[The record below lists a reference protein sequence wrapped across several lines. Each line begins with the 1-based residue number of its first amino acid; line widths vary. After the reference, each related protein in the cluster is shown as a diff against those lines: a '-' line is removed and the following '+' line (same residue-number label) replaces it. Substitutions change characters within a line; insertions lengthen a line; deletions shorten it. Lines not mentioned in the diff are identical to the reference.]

1 MLRNSLP
8 FALLLLI
15 PYLTNAYTISVK
27 GIVYLDRQE
36 GLANAAVRISSLP
49 GDSFR
54 YDTVLLT
61 DSNGFFS
68 LQIEVPDE
76 NRKGTLLIYQTSCD
90 PVQMKRIV
98 YHPQHTRHEVS
109 LHACVD
115 CSVDIRAEKL
125 DDTTYLLTAMASD
138 NQVYSYLWNTGDTTA
153 SITVTDRGHY
163 RVIVRSSDGCHA
175 RDQWSWPDDRSCRT
189 EIQVQ
194 RIANGSGTPGIKLIA
209 RSKGRPPFKYQWSTG
224 DTTQSIRVDA
234 AGEFCVSV
242 TDLTGCVFRDCI
254 TIDPATSC
262 KTEIRLLPGSTTAD
276 TSLILMAVSRGRPP
290 FSYRWSTG
298 DTTRGIRVS
307 ERGEYCVEVTDADSC
322 ISRDCI
328 DLSGIA
334 QSCAVTIHRT
344 NSGHL
349 VAKPRGLMP
358 FTFLWNTGDTTRGI
372 KPDTSGKYCV
382 MATSFF
388 GCVAEDCIMLNQISN
403 TFSPRNTPLDLHH
416 ADQPQKN
423 RIALFASPNPA
434 VSHVRL
440 QWSSPMAGNVVRV
453 LVTQMGGRPV
463 IEQTPRAVSGVND
476 LSLDVSRLEPGIYFV
491 KIIGEGINEQ
501 LKIIKTQGG

>member
-27 GIVYLDRQE
+27 GIVFLNRQE
-36 GLANAAVRISSLP
+36 GLANAGVRISSLP

-54 YDTVLLT
+54 YDTVVIA

-68 LQIEVPDE
+68 LQIEVPDD

-98 YHPQHTRHEVS
+98 YHPQHTRHEVN
-109 LHACVD
+109 LHACLD
-115 CSVDIRAEKL
+115 CMVSIRAEKL
-125 DDTTYLLTAMASD
+125 DDTTYLLSAVVND
-138 NQVYSYLWNTGDTTA
+138 NRVYSYLWNTGDTTA

-163 RVIVRSSDGCHA
+163 QVMVRSSDGCHA
-175 RDQWSWPDDRSCRT
+175 RDQWSWPDDRSCMT

-194 RIANGSGTPGIKLIA
+194 RIASGSGTPGIKLTA

-224 DTTQSIRVDA
+224 DTTQSIRVDEP
-234 AGEFCVSV
+234 GEFCVSI
-242 TDLTGCVFRDCI
+242 TDALGCTTRDCI
-254 TIDPATSC
+254 TIDTATGC
-262 KTEIRLLPGSTTAD
+262 KTEIRLLPAGTAAD
-276 TSLILMAVSRGRPP
+276 SSLILMAGSRGRPP
-290 FSYRWSTG
+290 FSYRWNTG
-298 DTTRGIRVS
+298 DTTRGIRVT
-307 ERGEYCVEVTDADSC
+307 EPGEYCVEVTDADGC
-322 ISRDCI
+322 VSRDCL

-334 QSCAVTIHRT
+334 QSCKVTIHRT

-358 FTFLWNTGDTTRGI
+358 FTFLWNTGDTTRVI
-372 KPDTSGKYCV
+372 KTDTSGEYCV
-382 MATSFF
+382 TATSFF
-388 GCVAEDCIMLNQISN
+388 GCVAEACITLDQSSN
-403 TFSPRNTPLDLHH
+403 TFSPRNTPFDLYH
-416 ADQPQKN
+416 ANQPQNN
-423 RIALFASPNPA
+423 RVALFASPNPA
-434 VSHVRL
+434 VNQVRL
-440 QWSSPMAGNVVRV
+440 QWSSPMDGNVVRV

-463 IEQTPRAVSGVND
+463 IEQTLRAISGVND
-476 LSLDVSRLEPGIYFV
+476 LSLDVSQLETGIYFV

-501 LKIIKTQGG
+501 LKIIKTRGW